1 MPGVF
6 LPVVGGCWVCVGA
19 VGGTLGGK
27 GALLGCGATSLVGF
41 VGLGRLVLLLCVVG
55 LVWWVV

>member
-1 MPGVF
+1 
-6 LPVVGGCWVCVGA
+6 VCVGA